1 MELKIE
7 MSLPNDT
14 WLTDVKNAS
23 ASQEVLGLIVSP
35 PIMPTTGGLNSTI
48 KYCLIRDRTYRDA
61 DMAF

>member
-48 KYCLIRDRTYRDA
+48 STAL
-61 DMAF
+61 